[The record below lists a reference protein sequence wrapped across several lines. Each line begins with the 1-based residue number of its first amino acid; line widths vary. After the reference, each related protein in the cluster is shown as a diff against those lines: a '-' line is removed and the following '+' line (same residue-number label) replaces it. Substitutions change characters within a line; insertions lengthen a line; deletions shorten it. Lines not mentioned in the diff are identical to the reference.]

1 MDFQVDSYKICFVM
15 NIKLKYFWGFRFP
28 ESYLLKNIT
37 GDFFEGFFFGLEIFF
52 LFLTFK
58 LNLLR

>member
-15 NIKLKYFWGFRFP
+15 NIKLKYFRGFRFP

-37 GDFFEGFFFGLEIFF
+37 GDFFEGFFFFF
-52 LFLTFK
+52 WLGDLFSFSYF
-58 LNLLR
+58 